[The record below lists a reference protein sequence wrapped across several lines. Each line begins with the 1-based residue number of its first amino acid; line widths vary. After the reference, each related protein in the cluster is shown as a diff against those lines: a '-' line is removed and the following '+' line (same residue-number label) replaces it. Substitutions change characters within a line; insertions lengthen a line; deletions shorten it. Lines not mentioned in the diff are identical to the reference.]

1 MANAQLLGKVDLLGL
16 NAMGQSVGLTP
27 LWGILIGGGVSNFTS
42 MAVARTS
49 KAKHAHLLGFLAGA
63 AAGGALYAAGK
74 GTRGA
79 GVAAIATAFV
89 TSGMKWLE
97 HVLFG
102 APTAVAGVGL
112 PTISALNGSLGL
124 PSISALNG
132 QVGMASLA
140 PTIPPKG
147 AIPGVAGIQ
156 AHSPGSSAPPVN
168 LLGRHTRA
176 GGPMISGLS
185 ASYGAT
191 LLGSSR

>member
-79 GVAAIATAFV
+79 GAAAIATAFV

-97 HVLFG
+97 NVLFG
-102 APTAVAGVGL
+102 APATVAGMGL
-112 PTISALNGSLGL
+112 PSISMLGL
-124 PSISALNG
+124 PSISQLNG
-132 QVGMASLA
+132 QMGLPSMSQ
-140 PTIPPKG
+140 TIPPRG

-156 AHSPGSSAPPVN
+156 MSAPGASPPPVN
-168 LLGRHTRA
+168 LLGRNTRA

-185 ASYGAT
+185 AQYGAT
-191 LLGSSR
+191 LLGNR